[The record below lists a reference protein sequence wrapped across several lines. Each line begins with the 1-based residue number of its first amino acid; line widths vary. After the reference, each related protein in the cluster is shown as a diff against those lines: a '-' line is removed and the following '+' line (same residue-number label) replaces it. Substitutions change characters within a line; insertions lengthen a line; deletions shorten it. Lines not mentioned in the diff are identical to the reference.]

1 MLEEFSKATAT
12 LSDTGGDFFSVV
24 ENLDTFSEM
33 LLANDGTVALANKQF
48 ATVAG
53 YLADD
58 RDELASAVTNL
69 ADAMVILDDLIR
81 DNRGNLKTS
90 VDQLIPP
97 TEVLL
102 TQNTS
107 LAASFRLIQLEQEK
121 SLLGKKFV
129 TRC

>member
-1 MLEEFSKATAT
+1 
-12 LSDTGGDFFSVV
+12 
-24 ENLDTFSEM
+24 M

-69 ADAMVILDDLIR
+69 ADAMVILDDFIR

-90 VDQLIPP
+90 VDQLIAP
-97 TEVLL
+97 TEVLVK
-102 TQNTS
+102 QKTS
-107 LAASFRLIQLEQEK
+107 LEESVRLIPLLDRK
-121 SLLGKKFV
+121 S
-129 TRC
+129 TRLNASH

>member
-58 RDELASAVTNL
+58 RDELASAATNL
-69 ADAMVILDDLIR
+69 ADAMVILDDFIR
-81 DNRGNLKTS
+81 DNRGNLKPS
-90 VDQLIPP
+90 VDQLIAP
-97 TEVLL
+97 TEVLVK
-102 TQNTS
+102 Q
-107 LAASFRLIQLEQEK
+107 K
-121 SLLGKKFV
+121 SEEHQSELQSIMPN
-129 TRC
+129 